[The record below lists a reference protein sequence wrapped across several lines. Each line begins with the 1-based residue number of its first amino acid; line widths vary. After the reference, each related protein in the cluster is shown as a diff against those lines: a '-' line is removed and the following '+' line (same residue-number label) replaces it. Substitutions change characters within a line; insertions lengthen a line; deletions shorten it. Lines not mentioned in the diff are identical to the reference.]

1 MRRIITVIIIVIACF
16 LLQVTL
22 FQSLEIASISP
33 NLLIV
38 VVSAFGFMRGRKEG
52 MIIGFFCGLLIDIF
66 YGEILGFYALI
77 YLYIGFMNGLAK
89 KLFYPDDIKLP
100 MLLIAGSD
108 FGLNIIIYFFQF
120 LLRNQTD
127 FGYYLVHIIVPELL
141 YTIIV
146 TLVLYFILLKVNT
159 HLEKIEKRSAK
170 KFV

>member
-1 MRRIITVIIIVIACF
+1 MRRIITVIIIIIACF

-100 MLLIAGSD
+100 MLLIACSD

-120 LLRNQTD
+120 LFRNQTD
-127 FGYYLVHIIVPELL
+127 FGYYLAHIIVPELL
-141 YTIIV
+141 YTIII